1 MMMWIGLSNNQTI
14 EIELFGTLEAEENSQ
29 FALDM
34 NFLLHLVQLN
44 LIKRRQLILDHEEHR
59 HLKFY

>member
-34 NFLLHLVQLN
+34 NFFAAFSPAKSN
-44 LIKRRQLILDHEEHR
+44 KEEAINFRSRRA
-59 HLKFY
+59 